1 MSMTKIKADQWQA
14 VSAGE
19 VLELDLGE
27 RATLLIHH
35 AIPDPSEVLVHAY
48 TQEGKRIPVHFV
60 SGNGTTRLNL
70 VGFQRVDLI
79 AEADSG
85 LAVSLDNGEHFE
97 LFDEL
102 PPPEPKL
109 PSNALARMRAAFRSQ
124 LGLSREEF
132 LTGDELL
139 GYELPE
145 DAPAIFEEE
154 EQARARAARRPMKEE
169 QHGSA
174 ERSEDRAAEQVDLVD
189 PSGDGSEPASPA
201 S

>member
-1 MSMTKIKADQWQA
+1 MSTTKIKANQWQA
-14 VSAGE
+14 VAEGE
-19 VLELDLGE
+19 VLDLNLGE

-35 AIPDPSEVLVHAY
+35 AIPSPSELLIHAY
-48 TQEGKRIPVHFV
+48 TVQGKRIPVHFV

-70 VGFQRVDLI
+70 VGFERVELI

-85 LAVSLDNGEHFE
+85 IAVSLDNGEHFE
-97 LFDEL
+97 QFDEL

-109 PSNALARMRAAFRSQ
+109 PANALARMRAAFRSQ

-145 DAPAIFEEE
+145 DAPAVFEEE
-154 EQARARAARRPMKEE
+154 EQASARAARRPIKEE

-174 ERSEDRAAEQVDLVD
+174 ERSEDGAAEPVDLVD
-189 PSGDGSEPASPA
+189 TSRDGSQPASPSA
-201 S
+201 